1 MLDDIKPPKNTGR
14 QTIDKV
20 GLRGHGLDTSR
31 DRPLVVNEQSQ
42 PDPTPPHEAS
52 SHAPVAK
59 DNSESQPPAK
69 KHRFVWWFK
78 LKAWWGELSKNK
90 RFAIIAGGLLVF
102 GIAAIAYFNYIR
114 PTSEPSLQVHK
125 SVKPKVV
132 KPTTVASPLTGL
144 QVTPEAAARSV
155 TGIMIENSQDAR
167 PQSGIDQA
175 GVVYEAIAEG
185 GITRF
190 LTLYQD
196 AQPQYIGP
204 VRSLRPY
211 YLDWLAP
218 FDASIAHV
226 GGSPEALA
234 QVRSGMKDLD
244 QFFNAGSYWR
254 VSSRAAPHNVYTS
267 FEKMDALNKSKGYI
281 SSKFTS
287 FARKTDAKI
296 AVPTAKTIN
305 LAISGTVYN
314 VHYDYDAASN
324 GYLRSEGGA
333 VHRATASEADKTG
346 QQLHPK
352 VVIALII
359 PYSLVDST
367 GHSGYAN
374 TGSGQM
380 FVFQDGGVTPG
391 TWTKA
396 GRSSQYSFADSAGA
410 PIKLDAGQT
419 WFTAL
424 GSASTVTYAP

>member
-1 MLDDIKPPKNTGR
+1 
-14 QTIDKV
+14 
-20 GLRGHGLDTSR
+20 
-31 DRPLVVNEQSQ
+31 
-42 PDPTPPHEAS
+42 
-52 SHAPVAK
+52 
-59 DNSESQPPAK
+59 
-69 KHRFVWWFK
+69 
-78 LKAWWGELSKNK
+78 KNK
-90 RFAIIAGGLLVF
+90 RFAIIAASLLIF
-102 GIAAIAYFNYIR
+102 GAGAIAYFNYIR
-114 PTSEPSLQVHK
+114 PSSEPSLQIHK
-125 SVKPKVV
+125 TAKPKVV
-132 KPTTVASPLTGL
+132 KPTTLASPLTGL
-144 QVTPEAAARSV
+144 QVTPEAAARPV

-196 AQPQYIGP
+196 AQPQYVGP

-218 FDASIAHV
+218 YDASIAHV

-244 QFFNAGSYWR
+244 QFFNAGSYRR

-267 FEKMDALNKSKGYI
+267 FEKMDALNKAKGYV
-281 SSKFTS
+281 SSKFTP
-287 FARKTDAKI
+287 FTRKADAKI

-305 LAISGTVYN
+305 LAISGPTYN
-314 VHYDYDAASN
+314 VHYDYDAATNS
-324 GYLRSEGGA
+324 YLRSEGGA
-333 VHRATASEADKTG
+333 VHRATSSEADKTG
-346 QQLHPK
+346 QQLHPN
-352 VVIALII
+352 VVVALII
-359 PYSLVDST
+359 PYSLVDGT
-367 GHSGYAN
+367 GHSGYAS

-396 GRSSQYSFADSAGA
+396 GRTSQFSFADNGGA

-424 GSASTVTYAP
+424 GNAGMITYTP

>member
-1 MLDDIKPPKNTGR
+1 MRGHSLDNAREHMVGSDEPPRANPPAG
-14 QTIDKV
+14 QP
-20 GLRGHGLDTSR
+20 GLREPPGKNEIS
-31 DRPLVVNEQSQ
+31 PL
-42 PDPTPPHEAS
+42 PPT
-52 SHAPVAK
+52 
-59 DNSESQPPAK
+59 K
-69 KHRFVWWFK
+69 KHRLGWWSR
-78 LKAWWGELSKNK
+78 LKAWWFRLSKNK
-90 RFAIIAGGLLVF
+90 RFAIISAALLIFAAGSL
-102 GIAAIAYFNYIR
+102 AYYYFILPDSN
-114 PTSEPSLQVHK
+114 PSLQISK
-125 SVKPKVV
+125 STKPKVV

-144 QVTPEAAARSV
+144 QVTPEAAARPV

-196 AQPQYIGP
+196 AQPQYVGP

-218 FDASIAHV
+218 YDGSIAHV

-254 VSSRAAPHNVYTS
+254 VPSRAAPHNVYTS
-267 FEKMDALNKSKGYI
+267 FERMDALNKAKGYT
-281 SSKFTS
+281 SSKYTPFG
-287 FARKTDAKI
+287 RKPDAKL
-296 AVPTAKTIN
+296 AVPTAKTID
-305 LAISGTVYN
+305 LAISTGVTYHA
-314 VHYDYDAASN
+314 HYDYDTATNS
-324 GYLRSEGGA
+324 YLRSEGGA

-367 GHSGYAN
+367 GHSGYAS
-374 TGSGQM
+374 TGTGQM
-380 FVFQDGGVTPG
+380 FVFQDGGVIPG
-391 TWTKA
+391 SWTKA
-396 GRSSQYSFADSAGA
+396 GRASQFSFVDSGGA

-419 WFTAL
+419 WLTVL
-424 GSASTVTYAP
+424 GNAGMLHYVP